1 MESWRQKLP
10 KKTVKTNSLPQK
22 SAVKAREGEVGQSL
36 VVSVPQFLGLQN
48 GNITA
53 PALY

>member
-10 KKTVKTNSLPQK
+10 KKTVRTNSLPQR
-22 SAVKAREGEVGQSL
+22 SAVKAREGDVGQSL
-36 VVSVPQFLGLQN
+36 GVSVPQFLCLQN
-48 GNITA
+48 ENITA